1 MKAISW
7 QGRLCVISI
16 LSLFILMSRTSFC
29 SAETDSYELYG
40 VTFSC
45 NLDDYETH
53 ESPMDIYKIMCAVAR
68 SGYDEDE
75 LTDVYGKLGF
85 GDIQKYQECTVGKR
99 TTEYGRELYLIDICR
114 EDDLP
119 LSDLSFDEEEGSY
132 RRISAYQ
139 RRAEDVMESLTDYL
153 GSAPKPSN
161 KRAYFVTGFKGGAGA
176 ANLFTKDLID
186 LGCSAK
192 GYCYGCPNTILRT
205 EWGET
210 ENGDIYNINAC
221 NDMFTYLPGAA
232 GAAMA
237 EIKDVK
243 EQGTYDDP
251 YEILSDYNSTY
262 YGSRFG
268 KDMQFNDGLS
278 TSSVHG
284 IERYFSVLSGF
295 DIFLNDA
302 AEFEGKEVDI
312 YVLGP
317 VDLTVY
323 DPQGRK
329 AASVTDGKTEYYNG
343 SFGRVAVN
351 AFGEMKSISFS
362 EKDSFKVCMTGTAE
376 GTMDYVITKG
386 KTQNVSADE
395 VKVYRNVKLKEGRTF
410 TGVYGTSFSGFED
423 CMLYVTDGNGAP
435 AANVHDNG
443 METPFGEESGK
454 CGDDLTWALGDG
466 VLTITGEGEM
476 YNSYL
481 LFDRS
486 PWYPKAKS
494 IREVRIERGVTSI
507 GKEAF
512 MGLAITS
519 VDIPDTVENI
529 GEFAFYDCDK
539 LKKITIPE
547 TVKKIGEGAFMR
559 CDSLKEVSVAPGIRD
574 IGGYAFRDTPWE
586 EAQSGFVV
594 INDIL
599 MAYHGS
605 AADVTVPEGIIEI
618 NDCAFSRISLNP
630 SYMFIVKYN
639 TTLKTVKIPDTVTRI
654 GGYAFAGCSNI
665 KRMVLPASVEEIDD
679 YAFGYCEKLAG
690 IDIPEGVKKLGDIV
704 FDNCSSL
711 ARVSVPS
718 SLEEMGDC
726 CFMSCTALK
735 TVDISP
741 SNNCF
746 VCVDGVIYSKDMTDL
761 VCCLPAVY
769 RDTYRMPDTVTTVRM
784 WAFYE
789 CSRIK
794 DIKCADGIKRLEEET
809 FFGCTALESITLPS
823 DLEYIDNH
831 VFTYCGSIQSLV
843 IPEKVVDAI
852 GFPFT
857 SMTDLTAVEIP
868 KGLTIIWEGAFD
880 GDRNLRDVYF
890 TGTKEEWN
898 RRNYRKEFE
907 RDNIKIHFESH
918 MPSRKKIDTAK
929 TSTVPNKIYTGKY
942 QKPDVKVT
950 LSGKAL
956 KKDTDYILDYSNN
969 KNVGRAEVH
978 VLGIG
983 KYTGKITIGF
993 NIKPKSVKLVKVTSG
1008 KRYLKAKWKKG
1019 AGITGYEIQ
1028 YGLKKSFRRSKTVT
1042 VKKRTVTSKKI
1053 KKLKSRKKYYVRVR
1067 AYKKIGKKKYVS
1079 AWSRAKTV
1087 KTK

>member
-1 MKAISW
+1 MI
-7 QGRLCVISI
+7 CI
-16 LSLFILMSRTSFC
+16 LSVLILIGGTFFC
-29 SAETDSYELYG
+29 SAETDPYELYG
-40 VTFSC
+40 VTFRC

-75 LTDVYGKLGF
+75 LMDVYGKLGF

-119 LSDLSFDEEEGSY
+119 LSDLSFEEEEGGY

-139 RRAEDVMESLTDYL
+139 IGAEDVMESLTDYL

-161 KRAYFVTGFKGGAGA
+161 KRAYLVTGFKGGAGV

-221 NDMFTYLPGAA
+221 NDMFTFLPGAA

-251 YEILSDYNSTY
+251 YEILSNYNSTY

-312 YVLGP
+312 YILGP
-317 VDLTVY
+317 ADLTVY
-323 DPQGRK
+323 DPQGGK
-329 AASVTDGKTEYYNG
+329 AASVTGGNTEYYGG
-343 SFGRVAVN
+343 SFGRVVVN
-351 AFGEMKSISFS
+351 VFGEMKSISFS
-362 EKDSFKVCMTGTAE
+362 EKDSFKVCLTGAAE
-376 GTMDYVITKG
+376 GAMDYVITKRA
-386 KTQNVSADE
+386 TQSSSANE
-395 VKVYRNVKLKEGRTF
+395 VKVYRDVKLKEGKTF
-410 TGVYGTSFSGFED
+410 AGVYGTSFSGLED
-423 CMLYVTDGNGAP
+423 RMLYVTDENGTP
-435 AANVHDNG
+435 TANVHDDG
-443 METPFGEESGK
+443 METPIGVEYGK
-454 CGDDLTWALGDG
+454 CGDNLTWTLSDG
-466 VLTITGEGEM
+466 ILTITGEGDM
-476 YNSYL
+476 YNYNL
-481 LFDRS
+481 LFERS
-486 PWYPKAKS
+486 PWYSKAKS
-494 IREVRIERGVTSI
+494 IREVRIEHGVTGI
-507 GKEAF
+507 GGQAF
-512 MGLAITS
+512 TDLGITS
-519 VDIPDTVENI
+519 VEITDTVVDI
-529 GEFAFYDCDK
+529 GPFAFYDCDK
-539 LKKITIPE
+539 LKKVTIPD
-547 TVKKIGEGAFMR
+547 TVKKIGQAAFKG
-559 CDSLKEVSVAPGIRD
+559 CDSLKEVSVAPDIRD
-574 IGGYAFRDTPWE
+574 IGGCAFRDTPWE
-586 EAQSGFVV
+586 ESQSGFVV

-599 MAYHGS
+599 MAYHGN
-605 AADVTVPEGIIEI
+605 AAHVTVPDGIIEI
-618 NDCAFSRISLNP
+618 NDFAFSRMNLNP
-630 SYMFIVKYN
+630 SGMYIVKYN
-639 TTLKTVKIPDTVTRI
+639 TSLKSVKIPDTVTRI
-654 GGYAFAGCSNI
+654 GESAFGGCSLI
-665 KRMVLPASVEEIDD
+665 KSMDLPSSIKEIDD
-679 YAFGYCEKLAG
+679 DAFSYCEKLAG
-690 IDIPEGVKKLGDIV
+690 IDIPEGVKKLGDTV
-704 FDNCSSL
+704 FGSCSSITRISIP
-711 ARVSVPS
+711 A
-718 SLEEMGDC
+718 SLEEMGIA
-726 CFMSCTALK
+726 CFMGCTSLK
-735 TVDISP
+735 TVDIP
-741 SNNCF
+741 PENDF
-746 VCVDGVIYSKDMTDL
+746 LVCVDGVIYSKDMTDL

-769 RDTYRMPDTVTTVRM
+769 RDTYQMPDTVTTVRM

-794 DIKCADGIKRLEEET
+794 NIKCADGIKRLEEET

-831 VFTYCGSIQSLV
+831 VFADCRSIQSLV
-843 IPEKVVDAI
+843 IPEGVVDLI

-857 SMTDLTAVEIP
+857 GMTDLTAVEIP
-868 KGLTIIWEGAFD
+868 KGVTIIWEGAFN
-880 GDRNLRDVYF
+880 GDKNLRDVYF
-890 TGTKEEWN
+890 TGTKEQWN
-898 RRNYRKEFE
+898 KRHYRKEFE
-907 RDNIKIHFESH
+907 KDNITIHFESH
-918 MPSRKKIDTAK
+918 MPSRKKIDGAK
-929 TSTVPNKIYTGKY
+929 TSAVSNKIYTGKY

-993 NIKPKSVKLVKVTSG
+993 NIKPKAVKLVKVTSG